1 MHLSMYQHLSHP
13 SNMNSVCLHVRMY
26 VHTKRC
32 EYMKEYL
39 NVYQR
44 VGMTTQRAGVHVSV
58 HTWGHM
64 DSWNSCGTQCQ
75 QT

>member
-1 MHLSMYQHLSHP
+1 
-13 SNMNSVCLHVRMY
+13 
-26 VHTKRC
+26 
-32 EYMKEYL
+32 MKEYL

-44 VGMTTQRAGVHVSV
+44 VGMTTQSAGVHVSV
-58 HTWGHM
+58 HTWGQM

>member
-1 MHLSMYQHLSHP
+1 
-13 SNMNSVCLHVRMY
+13 
-26 VHTKRC
+26 
-32 EYMKEYL
+32 MKEYL

-44 VGMTTQRAGVHVSV
+44 VGMTTQSAGVHVSV